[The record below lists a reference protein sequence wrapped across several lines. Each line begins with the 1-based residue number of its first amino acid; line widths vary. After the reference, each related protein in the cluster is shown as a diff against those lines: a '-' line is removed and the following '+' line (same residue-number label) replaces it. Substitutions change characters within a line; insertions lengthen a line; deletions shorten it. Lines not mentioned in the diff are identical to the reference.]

1 MYPSANGVQKTTLFV
16 TKLNELY
23 ENVGFD
29 SEFALAF
36 EIKPFKV
43 AFFCCF
49 HFIVKF
55 SKYSRPEWV
64 KQRHCFG
71 LNMKK
76 FSFSKV
82 SPNFQM
88 K

>member
-1 MYPSANGVQKTTLFV
+1 MYPSANSVQETTLFV

-43 AFFCCF
+43 AFFVV
-49 HFIVKF
+49 FISLSSFRSIPVLNGL
-55 SKYSRPEWV
+55 SKGIALV
-64 KQRHCFG
+64 
-71 LNMKK
+71 LI
-76 FSFSKV
+76 
-82 SPNFQM
+82 
-88 K
+88 